1 MHATDAGLWSPV
13 QQAPDPLLSDA
24 ALLLLLLLLLFAFCR
39 PCHIQPGLSPQH
51 RDCYMFHATSEN
63 VIDNTCMGNTSR
75 FTNHCCSPCLYVKV
89 LELQGDL
96 HLCFFAKKDIRAG
109 QELTFDYR

>member
-1 MHATDAGLWSPV
+1 MQGYVSFIQQVPDILSSVAAPAATAAVCLPCAG
-13 QQAPDPLLSDA
+13 
-24 ALLLLLLLLLFAFCR
+24 
-39 PCHIQPGLSPQH
+39 PCQSYRLLSPQH